1 MDNTN
6 LNELLL
12 DSSEKQ
18 FWLKPWGNPDRLP
31 EEEEQFFTS
40 STLTIGFSK
49 QPNAVEIGD
58 ILIVHRIK
66 VSKIMLIAE
75 VISSVHHA
83 TDEEKR
89 KNPLLERWAWSVEA
103 KNLTPD
109 YGAQWFEHS
118 LKTFALAEEF
128 KKLNPEEK
136 FTLGSINFGND
147 KLRVPRS
154 FGEYVVKEIQRL
166 EDNGGG

>member
-1 MDNTN
+1 MDNAN
-6 LNELLL
+6 LNDLLL
-12 DSSEKQ
+12 NSGERQ

-40 STLTIGFSK
+40 SKLTIGFSK

-58 ILIVHRIK
+58 ILVLHRIK

-75 VISSVHHA
+75 VVSSVHHA
-83 TDEEKR
+83 TDEEKK

-103 KNLTPD
+103 KNLTPE

-118 LKTFALAEEF
+118 LKTFALADEYN
-128 KKLNPEEK
+128 KSNSGDKVK
-136 FTLGSINFGND
+136 LGSIQFGND
-147 KLRVPRS
+147 KLRIPEE
-154 FGEYVVKEIQRL
+154 FAKFVVKEIQRL
-166 EDNGGG
+166 EK